1 MWEHVAEGVGHRP
14 DPPGGRKSVRDPSA
28 GFLFDFCLILLD
40 HLRKIN
46 HWSILG
52 KGMRAYTYFLLGHL
66 RQIDHWSILGKGM
79 RAYTD
84 VLLDHL
90 RQIDHGSSLG
100 RGNERVWCFSA

>member
-1 MWEHVAEGVGHRP
+1 MIMMI
-14 DPPGGRKSVRDPSA
+14 SV
-28 GFLFDFCLILLD
+28 L
-40 HLRKIN
+40 
-46 HWSILG
+46 
-52 KGMRAYTYFLLGHL
+52 FLLGYI
-66 RQIDHWSILGKGM
+66 RKIDHWSILGKGM

>member
-1 MWEHVAEGVGHRP
+1 M
-14 DPPGGRKSVRDPSA
+14 SA
-28 GFLFDFCLILLD
+28 Y
-40 HLRKIN
+40 N
-46 HWSILG
+46 E
-52 KGMRAYTYFLLGHL
+52 FLLGHL
-66 RQIDHWSILGKGM
+66 KQIDHWSILGKGM